1 MGIRSYR
8 DLILWQKS
16 MDLATTIY
24 RITEPFP
31 AQEQFGLTSQ
41 LRRGATSIPANL
53 AEGHSRHSR
62 GDYRRHVSIASGS
75 LAELETNLEIVSR
88 LGYLAA
94 EPLVTTLAQ
103 AGEVGR
109 MLTVLL
115 ARLRS
120 QFPASNH

>member
-1 MGIRSYR
+1 MRIRSYR
-8 DLILWQKS
+8 DLIVWQKS
-16 MDLATTIY
+16 MELATTVY

-31 AQEQFGLTSQ
+31 APERFGLTSQ
-41 LRRGATSIPANL
+41 LRLGATSIPANL

-75 LAELETNLEIVSR
+75 LAELETNLEIASR
-88 LGYLAA
+88 LCYLMA
-94 EPLVTTLAQ
+94 EPLAAALAQ

-115 ARLRS
+115 ARLRT
-120 QFPASNH
+120 